1 MSKTFEIFSSFCCGV
16 LDCSQRLKQFFY
28 SGKFMDDLDA
38 DFARIEKEQCSPIW
52 AKERGNTDTV
62 LAQDFCH
69 ARLTEILLNFQ
80 RGD

>member
-1 MSKTFEIFSSFCCGV
+1 
-16 LDCSQRLKQFFY
+16 
-28 SGKFMDDLDA
+28 MDDLDA